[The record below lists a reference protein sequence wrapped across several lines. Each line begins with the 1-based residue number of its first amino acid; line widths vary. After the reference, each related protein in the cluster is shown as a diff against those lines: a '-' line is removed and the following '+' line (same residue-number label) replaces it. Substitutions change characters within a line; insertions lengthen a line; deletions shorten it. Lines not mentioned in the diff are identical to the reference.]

1 MRHGQLR
8 IAEERHHVRDEVME
22 IIRLYLD
29 ELRARFHF
37 HVGEEGTPVG
47 KAGDRGL
54 APIGKFNGQ
63 RIPALARQIQNP
75 SRAIVCINDVSM
87 SAGKQERMRLRLH
100 RAFEERLPL
109 KSRFEK

>member
-1 MRHGQLR
+1 
-8 IAEERHHVRDEVME
+8 ME

-63 RIPALARQIQNP
+63 RIPALARQIHHARGI
-75 SRAIVCINDVSM
+75 RAHNIITGSNWWM
-87 SAGKQERMRLRLH
+87 E
-100 RAFEERLPL
+100 
-109 KSRFEK
+109 